1 MNKKTFLPIILGSD
15 ENAYGNARLFIE
27 AFGVRP
33 TVICSFQLIPTRESR
48 IFDVITVK
56 DFDKTDIFEKE
67 LLSIINEK
75 RKDYEKIV
83 VVPCSDY
90 YTNLLSELSCVFGE
104 YIENKF
110 IPYDLLCQL
119 NTKDK
124 FYSLCDKYG
133 IDYPKTIIA
142 AADKRESALDGVQ
155 IEFPIVVKPEN
166 SNATEYLHC
175 KFKGKKKVF
184 FFNSKNDYLSMIKEM
199 NTSGYSGKLIIQEFI
214 PGGDD
219 DMRVINT
226 YSGNDGKTKAV
237 CLGQPVLEEYH
248 PSTLGNYAAIISKND
263 PLICSKI
270 AAFLDELHYVGFAN
284 FDLKLDRRTGKYMM
298 FEINCRTGRSSY
310 FVHTAG
316 LNMMKIMTED
326 AVFNKSPEKPVF
338 SEKEALW
345 SAVPKGVLLKY
356 VKNPS
361 IKKQIKRL
369 WKSKSFERTLFNP
382 QDMSFKRRLTV
393 YRYYLG
399 YFKSYSKYFFDKNN
413 INFKY

>member
-1 MNKKTFLPIILGSD
+1 MNNKIFLPIILGSD
-15 ENAYGNARLFIE
+15 ENAYGNARLFTE

-33 TVICSFQLIPTRESR
+33 VIVCSFQLIPTRESR

-56 DFDKTDIFEKE
+56 DFEKTAVFKNE
-67 LLSIINEK
+67 LLRIIGEK
-75 RKDYEKIV
+75 KKVFEKIV
-83 VVPCSDY
+83 VIPCSDY
-90 YTNLLSELSCVFGE
+90 YTNLLSELSDVFGE

-110 IPYDLLCQL
+110 IPYDLLCKL

-133 IDYPKTIIA
+133 IDYPKTLIIP
-142 AADKRESALDGVQ
+142 ADKRESALDGAQ

-175 KFKGKKKVF
+175 KFNGKKKVF
-184 FFNSKNDYLSMIKEM
+184 FFNNKNEYLSMIGEM
-199 NTSGYSGKLIIQEFI
+199 NSSGYSGNLIIQEFI

-219 DMRVINT
+219 NMRVINT
-226 YSGNDGKTKAV
+226 YSGNDGMTKVV

-263 PLICSKI
+263 PSICNKI
-270 AAFLDELHYVGFAN
+270 ASFLDELHYVGFAN
-284 FDLKLDRRTGKYMM
+284 FDLKFDKRTGKYMM

-316 LNMMKIMTED
+316 INMMKVMVED
-326 AVFNKSPEKPVF
+326 AVFKNPPEKLIF

-356 VKNPS
+356 VKNPEL
-361 IKKQIKRL
+361 KKQIKKL
-369 WKSKSFERTLFNP
+369 WKNKSFERTLFNP
-382 QDMSFKRRLTV
+382 QDMSFKRRLIV

-399 YFKSYSKYFFDKNN
+399 YYKSYFKYFFDKND
-413 INFKY
+413 IKL